1 MSLLI
6 PDNVV
11 AVTPSDT
18 VGNEYPAGVLYVGT
32 GGDVQIDGVKSGTA
46 VVFKNVP
53 NGSWLRVRAKTV
65 YSSNTT
71 ATDIVK
77 GY

>member
-1 MSLLI
+1 MSLLV

-11 AVTPSDT
+11 ALTPSNT
-18 VGNEYPAGVLYVGT
+18 VGSVKPAGVLFIGT
-32 GGDVQIDGVKSGTA
+32 GGDVKLDGHQSGTA

-65 YSSNTT
+65 YDTDTT
-71 ATDIVK
+71 AADIVK
-77 GY
+77 GW